1 VSPAIAL
8 ARRELRA
15 GVSGFRLFLACLA
28 LGVAAIAGVG
38 SFSRA
43 VTDGLTTEA
52 RAMLGGDIS
61 LRSAHQPIGA
71 AARDWLA
78 RQGTL
83 SGAVAFRSMARRGE
97 FRTLVEVKAVDD
109 AYPLYGAIV
118 VEPAQDIQAALAE
131 RNNTWGA
138 VADQTMMERI
148 GAKIGDRIEVGDA
161 TYEVR
166 ARIRREPDLSGGTS
180 GFPLGPRLMVSTAS
194 LKATGL
200 LQPGSLVYYH
210 ERLRLPQGA
219 SPDEFLTR
227 IDAEF
232 PRATWTKRTP
242 DAASPEVRRLVDR
255 TLQFLALI
263 ALTTLLVG
271 GVGIGNAVRGHLQS
285 KTATIATLKCLG
297 ASGALVFATY
307 LLQVLA
313 MAALAIV
320 IGVAL
325 GGALPFAIVAILGDA
340 LPIDLNLGL
349 APEPLALAALFGL
362 IATIAFSLWPIARA
376 CRVAPA
382 ALFRDT
388 VAPSGKRPGSLA
400 MIAVAA
406 SAALLAALAIAAST
420 DRPLAMWFVLA
431 AVVALLTFGAAG
443 WIVRRLAAL
452 ARPRRLAS
460 LRLALAN
467 LHRPG
472 TPTGSVVLSLGLGL
486 TVLVAIALVE
496 GNLARLAE
504 DTIPARAPGYFFID
518 IPNDDVAGFE
528 ATVKAAAPDVTLER
542 VPMLR
547 GRVVKINGV
556 RVSDETI
563 GQGGRWMVSSDRGVS
578 WSATPPD
585 DPIVAGTWWP
595 KDYAGEPLVS
605 LDAGAARGL
614 GVQLGDT
621 ITVDILGR
629 EVTGRI
635 ATLRRVDWRSLGINF
650 AIIFSPNALAGAP
663 ATHIASL
670 RGSPT
675 EEDAAERAI
684 AKRFPAVTSIRVR
697 DVVAQVE
704 ETVGKVADAVRAAAA
719 VTLVA
724 GGLVLAGAVAA
735 GHRRRVYDAVILK
748 AMGATRGDIA
758 RAFLYEHFVLGLAAA
773 GVAAALGTVAAELLV
788 SRIMHIDWSFLPAPV
803 AVTALGAT
811 AFCLAVGFLGTWRA
825 LGQKAA
831 PWLRNE

>member
-1 VSPAIAL
+1 MSPAIAL

-15 GVSGFRLFLACLA
+15 GVSGFRVFLACLA

-43 VTDGLTTEA
+43 VTDALATEA

-61 LRSAHQPIGA
+61 LRHAHQPIDTA
-71 AARDWLA
+71 AHAWLA

-83 SGAVAFRSMARRGE
+83 SDAIAFRSMARRGE
-97 FRTLVEVKAVDD
+97 FRTLVEVKAVDT
-109 AYPLYGAIV
+109 AYPLYGAV
-118 VEPAQDIQAALAE
+118 ALEPALDIQVALAE
-131 RNNTWGA
+131 RNGAWGA
-138 VADQTMMERI
+138 VADATMMERI

-161 TYEVR
+161 TYELR
-166 ARIRREPDLSGGTS
+166 ARIRREPDLSGGTT

-194 LKATGL
+194 VKTTGL

-210 ERLRLPQGA
+210 ERLRLPPGTSA
-219 SPDEFLTR
+219 DEFLSRLDT
-227 IDAEF
+227 EF

-297 ASGALVFATY
+297 ASGAMVFTTY

-320 IGVAL
+320 LGVAL
-325 GGALPFAIVAILGDA
+325 GGALPFAIVAILGDV
-340 LPIDLNLGL
+340 LPIDLSLSL
-349 APEPLALAALFGL
+349 APQPLALAALFGL
-362 IATIAFSLWPIARA
+362 VAAVAFARWPIARA

-388 VAPSGKRPGSLA
+388 VAPSGRRPGPLA
-400 MIAVAA
+400 MTAVGAA
-406 SAALLAALAIAAST
+406 AALLAAIAIATST
-420 DRPLAMWFVLA
+420 DRMLAIWFVVA
-431 AVVALLTFGAAG
+431 AVVALATFGAAG
-443 WIVRRLAAL
+443 WIVRRLATV

-472 TPTGSVVLSLGLGL
+472 APTGSVVLSLGLGL

-528 ATVKAAAPDVTLER
+528 ATVKSAAPDVALER

-547 GRVVKINGV
+547 GRVVKIDGT
-556 RVSDETI
+556 RVSDQTV

-578 WSATPPD
+578 WSAAPPD
-585 DPIVAGTWWP
+585 DPIVAGAWWP

-614 GVQLGDT
+614 GVGLGDT
-621 ITVDILGR
+621 ITVDVLGR

-635 ATLRRVDWRSLGINF
+635 ASLRRVDWRSLGINF

-670 RGSPT
+670 RGNAT

-684 AKRFPAVTSIRVR
+684 AKRYPAVTSIRVR
-697 DVVAQVE
+697 DVIAQVE
-704 ETVGKVADAVRAAAA
+704 ETVGKVADAVRAAAV
-719 VTLVA
+719 VTLAA

-735 GHRRRVYDAVILK
+735 GHRRRVYDAVVLK

-758 RAFLYEHFVLGLAAA
+758 RAFLYEHLALGLAAA

-788 SRIMHIDWSFLPAPV
+788 RRIMHIDWSFLPAPV
-803 AVTALGAT
+803 AATALGAT

>member
-1 VSPAIAL
+1 M
-8 ARRELRA
+8 RRELRT
-15 GVSGFRLFLACLA
+15 GIGGFRLFLACLA

-43 VTDGLTTEA
+43 VTDGLATEA

-61 LRSAHQPIGA
+61 LRSAHQPIDA
-71 AARDWLA
+71 VARNWLS

-83 SGAVAFRSMARRGE
+83 SDAIAFRSMARRGAY
-97 FRTLVEVKAVDD
+97 RTLVEVKAVDE
-109 AYPLYGAIV
+109 AYPLYGTIIL
-118 VEPAQDIQAALAE
+118 EPAQDIQAALMQ
-131 RNNTWGA
+131 RGGVWGA
-138 VADQTMMERI
+138 VADETMMERI

-161 TYEVR
+161 TYEMR
-166 ARIRREPDLSGGTS
+166 AIIRREPDLSGGTS

-194 LKATGL
+194 VKATGL

-210 ERLRLPQGA
+210 ERLRLPPGA
-219 SPDEFLTR
+219 NADAFLTR
-227 IDAEF
+227 LDAEF

-297 ASGALVFATY
+297 ASGALVFQTY

-320 IGVAL
+320 IGVIL

-340 LPIDLNLGL
+340 LPIDLSLRL

-362 IATIAFSLWPIARA
+362 IAAIAFSLWPIARA
-376 CRVAPA
+376 CRVSPA

-388 VAPSGKRPGSLA
+388 VAPAGRRPGPLA
-400 MIAVAA
+400 TLAVGA
-406 SAALLAALAIAAST
+406 SAVLLAAMAIAAST
-420 DRPLAMWFVLA
+420 DRMLAIWFVVA
-431 AVVALLTFGAAG
+431 AVVALITFGAAG

-452 ARPRRLAS
+452 ARPRRMAS

-472 TPTGSVVLSLGLGL
+472 APTGSVVLSLGLGL

-518 IPNDDVAGFE
+518 IPDADVAAFE
-528 ATVKAAAPDVTLER
+528 STAKAAAPGVELTH

-547 GRVVKINGV
+547 GRIVKINGT
-556 RVSDETI
+556 RVSDQSV

-578 WSATPPD
+578 WSAAPPD

-595 KDYAGEPLVS
+595 KGYAGEPQVS
-605 LDAGAARGL
+605 LDARAARGI

-635 ATLRRVDWRSLGINF
+635 ASLRAVDWRSLGINF

-663 ATHIASL
+663 ATHIATL
-670 RGSPT
+670 RGDAAA
-675 EEDAAERAI
+675 EDAAERAI
-684 AKRFPAVTSIRVR
+684 AKRFPSVTSIRVR
-697 DVVAQVE
+697 DVIAQVE

-724 GGLVLAGAVAA
+724 GGLVLAGAIAA
-735 GHRRRVYDAVILK
+735 GHRRRVYDAVVLK

-758 RAFLYEHFVLGLAAA
+758 RAFLYEHLALGLAAA
-773 GVAAALGTVAAELLV
+773 GVAAALGTIAAELLV
-788 SRIMHIDWSFLPAPV
+788 RRIMHIDWSFLPAPV